1 MTLAKILIV
10 DDDSDL
16 LEGQRLFLEAHGYI
30 VRTALTIEDGLAKAA
45 EVTPDLIIADLMMEH
60 YDSGFV
66 FCKKVRDLPGLAKV
80 PIIMQTAAPRK
91 MGYTFEPGSSAGKDW
106 MKVDEVLTK
115 PVPLEHLLGKI
126 EQYLSSK
133 ASHA

>member
-1 MTLAKILIV
+1 MAKILIV

-16 LEGQRLFLEAHGYI
+16 QEGQKLFLEGKGYT
-30 VRTALTIEDGLAKAA
+30 VETALTIDEGLKKAQ
-45 EVTPDLIIADLMMEH
+45 EVVPDIIIADLMMEH

-66 FCKKVRDLPGLAKV
+66 FCKKVRDLPGLDKV

-91 MGYTFEPGSSAGKDW
+91 VGFTFEPGATPGREW

-133 ASHA
+133 PRHA